1 MPIRRMSSTDDMINR
16 VAIICNYVP
25 NKYNKIFFMKK
36 HFSRFG
42 EVVKVFPNPRK
53 FMTTIHFKTHVS

>member
-16 VAIICNYVP
+16 VAIICSYVP

-42 EVVKVFPNPRK
+42 EVVKVFPILLIGIFDCGSSSTK
-53 FMTTIHFKTHVS
+53 